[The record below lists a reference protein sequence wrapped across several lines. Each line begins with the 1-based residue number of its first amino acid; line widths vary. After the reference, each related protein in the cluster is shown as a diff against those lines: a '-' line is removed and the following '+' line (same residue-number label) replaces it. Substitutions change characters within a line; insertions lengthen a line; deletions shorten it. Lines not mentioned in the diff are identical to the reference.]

1 MDSLLPGISPVVSGT
16 GSNRSSLGS
25 TATGTLHSPIKD
37 RSSPPK
43 KKRCRKS
50 NSPNKPLTASSH
62 KAVSFSA
69 KLTAPELSTQQ
80 AATENIPP
88 PACNTVNPSTTT
100 VENDVGNKV
109 VKRGG
114 GGRSRAAAALNSSNT
129 LLSASLAARTVDGD
143 EAVNA
148 FDRLLATASQST
160 QVHTTTTGT
169 TTAAAGAG
177 RRMGKRGST
186 QQGDS
191 LMGLL

>member
-88 PACNTVNPSTTT
+88 TACNTVNPSTTT

-160 QVHTTTTGT
+160 QVHTTTTG
-169 TTAAAGAG
+169 AG